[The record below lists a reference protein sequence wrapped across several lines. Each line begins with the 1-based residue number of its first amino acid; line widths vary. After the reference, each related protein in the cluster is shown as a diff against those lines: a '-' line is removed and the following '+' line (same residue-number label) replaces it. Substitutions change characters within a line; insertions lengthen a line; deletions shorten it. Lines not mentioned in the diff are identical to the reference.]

1 MIPDFLR
8 RDYPRKELTDEQKRF
23 LELQQQYRDKFKCG
37 FSTAGF
43 CYTDNEWIEK
53 MEYCIKHNVLMEE
66 LTGEA
71 LT

>member
-1 MIPDFLR
+1 MLPDFLR
-8 RDYPRKELTDEQKRF
+8 RDYPRKELTEEQKQF
-23 LELQQQYRDKFKCG
+23 FELQKQYREKFERG
-37 FSTAGF
+37 FSTEGF

-53 MEYCIKHNVLMEE
+53 MEYCLEHDVLMEE